1 MSDTPRTD
9 AELDLR
15 GEYLR
20 GSIVDGAYD
29 EIFYV
34 MADFARQLER
44 ELAEAHRAY
53 ELARKDLLNL
63 TEKVIPNLRAE
74 RDALKADAE
83 RYRFLRDAASSFPA
97 RDLVVTF
104 NIGHDWIAAR
114 SAAELD
120 DGIDAVIATRSA
132 PNLVN
137 ATKLPKNDAE
147 Q

>member
-83 RYRFLRDAASSFPA
+83 RERCARVCETLYEDGPRGSDQDSFATCQECAAAIRSGNAP
-97 RDLVVTF
+97 DL
-104 NIGHDWIAAR
+104 
-114 SAAELD
+114 
-120 DGIDAVIATRSA
+120 
-132 PNLVN
+132 
-137 ATKLPKNDAE
+137 
-147 Q
+147 